1 MSRPAPCMADVSTA
15 FKVARQ
21 DKGLFPGKL
30 ISYRNAVCARNNRC
44 KRSLTE
50 LPPQP
55 ARAPDCSAVELSVP
69 TYPTNH
75 ARWVTLLPIDQLKRK
90 AKCNTIMIDP
100 ASGKASM
107 QRETRAPEQK
117 LQQQLASD
125 GRSQGALTAKAA
137 HLASLR
143 EGAHVLQQQARP
155 GHDLGCDCV
164 QVAEE
169 RACKP
174 SLGLIQS

>member
-1 MSRPAPCMADVSTA
+1 MGHVVANRPIEGACPSSFYV
-15 FKVARQ
+15 
-21 DKGLFPGKL
+21 
-30 ISYRNAVCARNNRC
+30 
-44 KRSLTE
+44 
-50 LPPQP
+50 
-55 ARAPDCSAVELSVP
+55 
-69 TYPTNH
+69 
-75 ARWVTLLPIDQLKRK
+75 QLKLKMNACPSHITGHVAITNSRK